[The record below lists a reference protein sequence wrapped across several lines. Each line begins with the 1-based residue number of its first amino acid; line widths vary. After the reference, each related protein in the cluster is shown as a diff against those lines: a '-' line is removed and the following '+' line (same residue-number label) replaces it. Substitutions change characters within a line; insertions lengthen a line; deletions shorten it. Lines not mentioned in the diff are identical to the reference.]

1 MPLAGFNLYQAMI
14 YINPDEMFIRR
25 IQCHLLVHSVAGWQR
40 RGKTLL
46 DINCG
51 DGRFLKK
58 LWHIGFDVSATE
70 ASKNLRLAA
79 GKSLGA
85 RAEIVAAEDNDLPYE
100 NNYFDWAV
108 LHIQSTDPQ
117 RLVES
122 ISEAIRVAELGLAVT
137 FWNTTAPALFFNKN
151 PETKRKSLGWYAVWN
166 TLRNLHQGSLTTR
179 STLLCAFAPL
189 RHIFPRFY
197 FKSWQTKLPIG
208 AWTIIRLDLS
218 ARHTVT
224 PLLLRTNIHKINNL
238 EPIMECQLPNTK
250 DYINNTS
257 K

>member
-1 MPLAGFNLYQAMI
+1 
-14 YINPDEMFIRR
+14 MFIRS
-25 IQCHLLVHSVAGWQR
+25 IQRHLLLHSVAGWQR
-40 RGKTLL
+40 RGKTLI

-51 DGRFLKK
+51 DGRFLKN
-58 LWHIGFDVSATE
+58 LWHIGFDVSAAE
-70 ASKNLRLAA
+70 ASRQLRQAA
-79 GKSLGA
+79 ANSLGD
-85 RAEIVAAEDNDLPYE
+85 RAEIAAADDVDLPFE
-100 NNYFDWAV
+100 DNYFDWAV
-108 LHIQSTDPQ
+108 LHICDNDLE
-117 RLVES
+117 RLNQS

-137 FWNTTAPALFFNKN
+137 FWNSLSPAMLFNRN
-151 PETKRKSLGWYAVWN
+151 PKTKRHSLPWYAVWN
-166 TLRNLHQGSLTTR
+166 ALRRCHAGALTTY

-189 RHIFPRFY
+189 RHLFPRFY

-224 PLLLRTNIHKINNL
+224 PLLLRTNIRKINNL